1 MPLDAPSPYRTIIES
16 MFQIVNKDGVRVP
29 FSLNSVQSR
38 LDAGWHRRQIIPKA
52 RQTTVSSYVIARFTA
67 KCLAEENRTCVIISH
82 EAEATARLLGRADY
96 ILSNLKGG
104 LSPELGR
111 HSRNEI
117 YFKKTNSTFFIG
129 TAGSRAF
136 GHGDTITDLHLSEA
150 SRYPDAESI
159 VRGAFPAAERGEI
172 TVESTGNGVGN
183 WFHRQC
189 VRAREGLG
197 MRLHFFAWTDNDEYQ
212 LPFPSPE
219 ARSLFLASLRSDIE
233 EPELLAA
240 GVSAEQLAW
249 RRERL
254 WVDFEGDSRAFK
266 ESYPFTFDEC
276 FQSTG
281 YGFFRR
287 VRFEETAAWE
297 RETATLHVLRD
308 HPKPSL
314 SYVVGADPSGGVG
327 RDNAVAQVFCL
338 ETAEQVAEFASA
350 TVEPPEF
357 ADEIAALGRRFNSA
371 YVNVERNN
379 HGGTTLARLLD
390 VYPLELLHRGSHGEE
405 ATQEIL
411 SRLSHYGTAVTASS
425 RGTILGTA
433 RQLLATEFTIHSPAL
448 RSELATFVET
458 SSGKVEADS
467 GCFDDRVMA
476 AVHALIV
483 CEPAGI
489 AAADQRRA
497 PYVPDVTPDPFSFD
511 ALFGKQADPIR
522 AAAIAGTPARF
533 H

>member
-1 MPLDAPSPYRTIIES
+1 MPASPYRTIIES

-29 FSLNSVQSR
+29 FLLNSVQAR
-38 LDAGWHRRQIIPKA
+38 LDSDWHRRQIIPKA
-52 RQTTVSSYVIARFTA
+52 RQTTVSSYVIARYTA

-104 LSPELGR
+104 AKPELGR

-117 YFKKTNSTFFIG
+117 HFKKTNSTFFIG
-129 TAGSRAF
+129 TAGARAF

-219 ARSLFLASLRSDIE
+219 ARSAFVRSLRSDLE

-240 GVSAEQLAW
+240 GVSPEQLQW

-254 WVDFEGDSRAFK
+254 LVDFEGDLRAFK

-287 VRFEETAAWE
+287 VRFVETEEWVE
-297 RETATLHVLRD
+297 DGKFLWRLRD
-308 HPKPSL
+308 HPKPGL
-314 SYVVGADPSGGVG
+314 SYTIGGDPSGGVG

-338 ETAEQVAEFASA
+338 ETQEQVAEWVSA
-350 TVEPPEF
+350 FHEPPDF
-357 ADEIAALGRRFNSA
+357 ADELAALGARFNHA
-371 YVNVERNN
+371 YINVERNN
-379 HGGTTLARLLD
+379 HGGTALARLID
-390 VYPLELLHRGSHGEE
+390 IYPVPLLHRGSHGEHSP
-405 ATQEIL
+405 QEVL
-411 SRLSHYGTAVTASS
+411 SRLSHFGTLVSPSS
-425 RGTILGTA
+425 RGLILGTA
-433 RQLLATEFTIHSPAL
+433 RRLLADEFIIHSPAL
-448 RSELATFVET
+448 RSELATFAEQE
-458 SSGKVEADS
+458 SGKIEANA

-476 AVHALIV
+476 TCHALIV
-483 CEPAGI
+483 TEPAGV
-489 AAADQRRA
+489 AASEQRSGGIETST
-497 PYVPDVTPDPFSFD
+497 YIDPFSFEGI
-511 ALFGKQADPIR
+511 FGKPVDTQSVR
-522 AAAIAGTPARF
+522 FGTPARF

>member
-1 MPLDAPSPYRTIIES
+1 
-16 MFQIVNKDGVRVP
+16 
-29 FSLNSVQSR
+29 
-38 LDAGWHRRQIIPKA
+38 
-52 RQTTVSSYVIARFTA
+52 
-67 KCLAEENRTCVIISH
+67 
-82 EAEATARLLGRADY
+82 
-96 ILSNLKGG
+96 
-104 LSPELGR
+104 
-111 HSRNEI
+111 
-117 YFKKTNSTFFIG
+117 
-129 TAGSRAF
+129 
-136 GHGDTITDLHLSEA
+136 
-150 SRYPDAESI
+150 
-159 VRGAFPAAERGEI
+159 
-172 TVESTGNGVGN
+172 
-183 WFHRQC
+183 
-189 VRAREGLG
+189 
-197 MRLHFFAWTDNDEYQ
+197 MRLHFFAWTDNDEYR

-254 WVDFEGDSRAFK
+254 WVDFEGDTRAFK

-287 VRFEETAAWE
+287 VRFEETAAWV
-297 RETATLHVLRD
+297 RENATLHLLRD

-338 ETAEQVAEFASA
+338 ETREQVAEFASA

-357 ADEIAALGRRFNSA
+357 ADEVAALARRFNSA

-379 HGGTTLARLLD
+379 HGGTTLARLMD
-390 VYPLELLHRGSHGEE
+390 VYPIELLHRGSHGEE

-425 RGTILGTA
+425 RGLILGTA

-476 AVHALIV
+476 TVHALIV
-483 CEPAGI
+483 CEPAGV
-489 AAADQRRA
+489 AAVDQRRA
-497 PYVPDVTPDPFSFD
+497 PYRPDVTPDPFSFD